1 MTEKSRKQKL
11 LAFLE
16 ADPADS
22 FSRYALGLEHLAE
35 GEPGAALGAF
45 EEVRSRDP
53 RYVAVYYQ
61 LGKTLQALGRLEE
74 ARSAFQ
80 EGLTVASAA
89 KDWHT
94 HDELQAALDEL
105 A

>member
-1 MTEKSRKQKL
+1 ML

-22 FSRYALGLEHLAE
+22 FSRYALGLELLAE
-35 GEPGAALGAF
+35 GDREGALKAF
-45 EEVRSRDP
+45 EEVRARDA

-61 LGKTLQALGRLEE
+61 LGKTLQALGRVDD
-74 ARSAFQ
+74 ARAAFQ
-80 EGLTVASAA
+80 KGLSVASGA

-105 A
+105 T

>member
-1 MTEKSRKQKL
+1 MSRKEKL
-11 LAFLE
+11 LSFLE
-16 ADPADS
+16 KDPSDS
-22 FSRYALGLEHLAE
+22 FSRYALGLEYLAE
-35 GEPGAALGAF
+35 GDRDGALRTF

-61 LGKTLQALGRLEE
+61 LGKTLQALRRPAE
-74 ARSAFQ
+74 ARAAFE
-80 EGLTVASAA
+80 EGMRVASTA

-105 A
+105 E